1 MTKEQIIKQNR
12 DCMKSLGK
20 YQQKRLQ
27 QTDADITELNSE
39 IAILSKEIAILNK
52 EIAIL
57 IKEKTIRML
66 EKEKIEIENNMI

>member
-1 MTKEQIIKQNR
+1 MTREQIIKQNR

-39 IAILSKEIAILNK
+39 IAILNK
-52 EIAIL
+52 EIAII
-57 IKEKTIRML
+57 IKEKTIRIL